1 MLCNR
6 VFAVACI
13 RTKYNVGQTAAPETP
28 IEDASDSQTLVASQN
43 SLLPV
48 TKPMFCAMLYSAT
61 A

>member
-1 MLCNR
+1 MEEGI
-6 VFAVACI
+6 AVACM
-13 RTKYNVGQTAAPETP
+13 RSKYSIWQIAIPEMP
-28 IEDASDSQTLVASQN
+28 DNDDASDSQTVTASQN